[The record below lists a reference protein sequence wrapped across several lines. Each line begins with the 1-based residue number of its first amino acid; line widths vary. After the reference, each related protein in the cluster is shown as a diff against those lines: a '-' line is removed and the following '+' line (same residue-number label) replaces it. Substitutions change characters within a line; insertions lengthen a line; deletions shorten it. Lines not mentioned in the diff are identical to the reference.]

1 MEKITFDLKKKNGR
15 FKVMNAV
22 NNGPCHRRHSTSQLR
37 SNLVA
42 FREARIPYART
53 HDSSFENY
61 YGSEHT
67 VDISAIFPDF
77 DADPYDPSSYDFAV
91 TDEYIM
97 VTLEANTE
105 PFYRLGQRI
114 EHYIKKFNT
123 LPPKDFHKWAVVC
136 EHIIRHYNE
145 GWADGY
151 QLGIQYWEIW
161 NEPDMNRDE
170 SLDKKTW
177 GGTKKQFFEFYEI
190 AAKHLKSCFPEL
202 KIGGPALANRLNW
215 ADDFLALMNEKNV
228 PLDFFSW
235 HIYCTTPEQMLELA
249 EKVKALLVKHG
260 YGDIES
266 ILNEWNYVKGW
277 GEEYIDSIK
286 TVIGM
291 KGAAFTMACMS
302 AAQHSSID
310 MLMYYD
316 ARPCVLNGLF
326 DFYTWEPLKG
336 YYPFKWYGKFY
347 DMSAEVVSENEVSD
361 IYTLCGVDDEEKV
374 LAVITYYT
382 DEEGKEDKTVT
393 VDFGRNG
400 EYEIFLLDES
410 HDAELIQVT
419 SDLTFTLTPNSCL
432 MIQERKAE

>member
-1 MEKITFDLKKKNGR
+1 
-15 FKVMNAV
+15 
-22 NNGPCHRRHSTSQLR
+22 
-37 SNLVA
+37 
-42 FREARIPYART
+42 
-53 HDSSFENY
+53 
-61 YGSEHT
+61 
-67 VDISAIFPDF
+67 
-77 DADPYDPSSYDFAV
+77 
-91 TDEYIM
+91 
-97 VTLEANTE
+97 
-105 PFYRLGQRI
+105 
-114 EHYIKKFNT
+114 
-123 LPPKDFHKWAVVC
+123 
-136 EHIIRHYNE
+136 
-145 GWADGY
+145 
-151 QLGIQYWEIW
+151 
-161 NEPDMNRDE
+161 
-170 SLDKKTW
+170 
-177 GGTKKQFFEFYEI
+177 
-190 AAKHLKSCFPEL
+190 
-202 KIGGPALANRLNW
+202 
-215 ADDFLALMNEKNV
+215 
-228 PLDFFSW
+228 
-235 HIYCTTPEQMLELA
+235 
-249 EKVKALLVKHG
+249 
-260 YGDIES
+260 
-266 ILNEWNYVKGW
+266 
-277 GEEYIDSIK
+277 
-286 TVIGM
+286 M